1 MTLEAKV
8 GAAVER
14 DDLWSAVWHTRRNG
28 LVQGPF
34 SLQQMRRMRNLGW
47 LSCVDQVSVDMLRW
61 QPGGDFRLLWND
73 DPSPQQMPIPPAP
86 EPWRCTANGR
96 EAPERVTFA
105 MLQVMA
111 ASGALTPDQL
121 VWRDGM
127 KDWRPAG
134 SVRGLFGGPSDWCP
148 GCDAA
153 FPRGAATCPACGRS
167 QQPYEPSHR
176 DVIVPCGVLG
186 VCLFPLVPLW
196 AIALVLARRDRWAID
211 VGRVDPAG
219 LEWARIG
226 EVLGWSGCLLTI
238 TTVLAVAAWFALGG

>member
-1 MTLEAKV
+1 MAEDEDLRS
-8 GAAVER
+8 AA
-14 DDLWSAVWHTRRNG
+14 WHTRRNG

-34 SLQQMRRMRNLGW
+34 SLAQMRRMRSLGW
-47 LSCVDQVSVDMLRW
+47 LSRIVPVSVDMLRW
-61 QPGGDFRLLWND
+61 PPAGEFPILWND
-73 DPSPQQMPIPPAP
+73 DSPREESPPPAAQ
-86 EPWRCTANGR
+86 EPWRCTVDGR

-111 ASGALTPDQL
+111 ASGGLTPEQL

-127 KDWRPAG
+127 KGWRPAG
-134 SVRGLFGGPSDWCP
+134 SVRGLFGGPADWCP

-153 FPRGAATCPACGRS
+153 FPHDAASCPACGRP

-196 AIALVLARRDRWAID
+196 GIALILARRDRRAID
-211 VGRVDPAG
+211 LGRVDPAG

-226 EVLGWSGCLLTI
+226 EVLGWSGCLLTV
-238 TTVLAVAAWFALGG
+238 TSAVAVAAWFAWSR